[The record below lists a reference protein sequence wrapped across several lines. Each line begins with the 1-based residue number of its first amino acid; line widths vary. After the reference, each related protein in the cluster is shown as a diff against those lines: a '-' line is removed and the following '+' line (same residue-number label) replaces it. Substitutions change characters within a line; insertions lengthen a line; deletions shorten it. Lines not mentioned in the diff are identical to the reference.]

1 LAHLYKIYFLTF
13 LFVLV
18 AGNIFAQL
26 SVSGTVYDSTRTVY
40 VKNVLVKTKSGNH
53 TITDSLGQYSIA
65 VTKKDS
71 IAFVYRNKST
81 PEFAV
86 SDIADMTAFDVAIQV
101 RVFGKFKMLKEVTVT
116 SKTYKEDSVE
126 NREDFE
132 HIFDYS
138 KPGIKLSDNDNNA
151 GLDLDQLI
159 DMFRIRKNKEM
170 HVMQQR
176 LIEEEQDRY
185 VDYKFNKALIKR
197 ITTIDSTDIGVFM
210 QRYRPS
216 FEFVQSATT
225 ADYYQYIL
233 DASYEFK
240 KQKLQRDSLKTKG
253 Y

>member
-1 LAHLYKIYFLTF
+1 LAHLYKIYFLSF

-26 SVSGTVYDSTRTVY
+26 SVSGTVYDSTRTIY

-65 VTKKDS
+65 VTKNDS

-86 SDIADMTAFDVAIQV
+86 SEIVNMMAFDVAIQV
-101 RVFGKFKMLKEVTVT
+101 RVFGKFKTLKEVTVT
-116 SKTYKEDSVE
+116 SKTYKEDSIE
-126 NREDFE
+126 NREDFD

-138 KPGIKLSDNDNNA
+138 KPGFKLSDNDNNA
-151 GLDLDQLI
+151 GIDLDQLI
-159 DMFRIRKNKEM
+159 DMFRFRRNKEM
-170 HVMQQR
+170 HMMQQR
-176 LIEEEQDRY
+176 LLGEEQDKY
-185 VDYKFNKALIKR
+185 VDYKFNRALIKR
-197 ITTIDSTDIGVFM
+197 ITTIDSTDIDAFM
-210 QRYRPS
+210 KRYRPS

-240 KQKLQRDSLKTKG
+240 GEKLRRDSLKPKG